1 MSDLVG
7 KEEEAER
14 GGRMITIEI
23 FERAWRRGG
32 CSATAGHR
40 STRHVRLRAIDPVA
54 SSFAGDDE
62 SATNCP
68 ITFRRVLPWCFRGD
82 EPFSGNSC

>member
-54 SSFAGDDE
+54 SSFAGDD
-62 SATNCP
+62 
-68 ITFRRVLPWCFRGD
+68 RVRQTVRLPSVVCFHGD
-82 EPFSGNSC
+82 EPFSGKSC